1 MSSFYGNGGCVTD
14 IGGSSSDYN
23 QLQNT
28 PIKNLTGTEGSPINF
43 ASLSFGEYK
52 ITGYYIYNLNSEK
65 FNTKSLFISIFEDK
79 ETKKKI
85 IKFEEFENSQFYIIT
100 LTYEDNGEYITDRF
114 SPSNSSLSSVAS
126 EIKLLSF

>member
-1 MSSFYGNGGCVTD
+1 MGSFYGNGGCVSE
-14 IGGSSSDYN
+14 GGSGNSDYN

-43 ASLSFGEYK
+43 TNLSFGEYK

-65 FNTKSLFISIFEDK
+65 FNTKSLYISVFEDT

-100 LTYEDNGEYITDRF
+100 LTYEENGDYIMDRF
-114 SPSNSSLSSVAS
+114 SPSDSLSSTAS
-126 EIKLLSF
+126 EVKLLSF

>member
-1 MSSFYGNGGCVTD
+1 MGSFYGNGGCVNE
-14 IGGSSSDYN
+14 GGSGNSDYN

-43 ASLSFGEYK
+43 TNLSFGEYK

-65 FNTKSLFISIFEDK
+65 FNTKSLYISVFEDI

-100 LTYEDNGEYITDRF
+100 LTYEENGDYIMDRF
-114 SPSNSSLSSVAS
+114 SPSGSLSSTAS
-126 EIKLLSF
+126 EVKLLSF